1 VVKADRKMET
11 VLSTKSETRIGFW
24 NVRTM
29 NKIGRLGQVTS
40 ETRHYNLYILRFI
53 ESRWMG
59 SGKDSELIQERQ
71 FKTQEEMATNKI
83 RRWPSSSGKVQGIA

>member
-1 VVKADRKMET
+1 MVKADRKMET

-24 NVRTM
+24 NLRTM

-40 ETRHYNLYILRFI
+40 EMRHYNPHILRFI

-59 SGKDSELIQERQ
+59 SGKDSDLIQERQ
-71 FKTQEEMATNKI
+71 FKT
-83 RRWPSSSGKVQGIA
+83 